1 MGIRDVVTSKGK
13 DDMHLGWLV
22 PGKTICLGAGPVS
35 LRYSLKEAAELCEKL
50 EDLLAEAQGVA
61 HAYTPCGCTP
71 PRPEPSPIQAVQD
84 FWEDDDWGHGVGL
97 PRPGHRVAGLG

>member
-1 MGIRDVVTSKGK
+1 MGMRDVVTSRGK

-22 PGKTICLGAGPVS
+22 PGETICLGAGPVS
-35 LRYSLKEAAELCEKL
+35 LRYTKEEAEELHARLSGLLFAGDDAA
-50 EDLLAEAQGVA
+50 
-61 HAYTPCGCTP
+61 CGCTP

-97 PRPGHRVAGLG
+97 PRPRYRVAGLG